1 MIIKRSVKSVI
12 SKRELDIGTMIEK
25 KEHGFSMA
33 VSRKIAR
40 DHISEFPKYYTDKK
54 YGLIVIEKK
63 MMKRKG

>member
-1 MIIKRSVKSVI
+1 MNMIIKRSVKSVV

-40 DHISEFPKYYTDKK
+40 DHISEFPKYYTDKNM
-54 YGLIVIEKK
+54 G
-63 MMKRKG
+63 

>member
-1 MIIKRSVKSVI
+1 
-12 SKRELDIGTMIEK
+12 
-25 KEHGFSMA
+25 MA